1 MRIVERV
8 RVEAPRAQVW
18 ELVSDPRR
26 WPEFMDGLVVSEVLS
41 EQVTGCGARWAIRFQ
56 VGAAALG
63 GTVEVVEFHEP
74 ADLAWNG
81 VTGISMRGRWRL
93 REHDLPRGELSMR
106 RSGDRRPA
114 RLAKLQLLRRLA
126 EGRVVA
132 VVVDDD
138 EQVCDA
144 YEAAGFRVLRAR
156 WQEGS
161 PVLEQAQE
169 AEGRT

>member
-93 REHDLPRGELSMR
+93 RERTPGRTDVEL
-106 RSGDRRPA
+106 
-114 RLAKLQLLRRLA
+114 RLAYQAPGGFVAAFADRLAAAVVQRRLRNSLRA
-126 EGRVVA
+126 LRE
-132 VVVDDD
+132 
-138 EQVCDA
+138 
-144 YEAAGFRVLRAR
+144 VLR
-156 WQEGS
+156 
-161 PVLEQAQE
+161 PQAPGP
-169 AEGRT
+169 APG